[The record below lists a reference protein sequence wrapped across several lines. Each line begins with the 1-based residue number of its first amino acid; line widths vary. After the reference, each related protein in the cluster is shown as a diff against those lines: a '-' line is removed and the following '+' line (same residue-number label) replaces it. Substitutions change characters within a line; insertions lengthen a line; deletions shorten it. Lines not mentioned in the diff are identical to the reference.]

1 MVTTAWPIA
10 RTIMITTVM
19 VIATMTTTTTTIAI
33 TTRVKAA
40 SRFASARARP

>member
-1 MVTTAWPIA
+1 
-10 RTIMITTVM
+10 MITTAM
-19 VIATMTTTTTTIAI
+19 AIMTTTTIAI